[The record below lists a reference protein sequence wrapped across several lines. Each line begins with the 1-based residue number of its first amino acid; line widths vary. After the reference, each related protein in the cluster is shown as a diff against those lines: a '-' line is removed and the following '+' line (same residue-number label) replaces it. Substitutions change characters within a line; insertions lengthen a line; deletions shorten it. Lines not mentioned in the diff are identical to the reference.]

1 MTGKLAGLK
10 NTHWFLPLA
19 DAKRMIDAWRR
30 DHTEYRPYM
39 SLAWLTLAELALSA
53 EVNLAR

>member
-1 MTGKLAGLK
+1 MTGKLAGPK

-19 DAKRMIDAWRR
+19 DARKMIDAWRR
-30 DHTEYRPYM
+30 DHNEYRSYI
-39 SLAWLTLAELALSA
+39 SLAWLTLAELAVSA